1 MHKLIES
8 AIEAANHGDKN
19 KAMAFLKQ
27 VLTAN
32 PKDTEAMLVLA
43 GLVDDPDHKRHVLN
57 RLLTVDPVNLLA
69 RDELLKLDR
78 PAMGAFLTETNAV
91 ALRSTA
97 AKPSTAS
104 SNLPKSQT
112 QNPAAGK
119 SITQPVNVK
128 NSFTR
133 WNWVEES
140 PTVKPQV
147 AVEIDGHAIIEKP
160 LIFKYPLFWRILI
173 YFFAAVFGCIGLL
186 IAWQSVV
193 NSLPFLA
200 LAALMG
206 LTAMAFSPVVE
217 VSEAGIRASGMLSS
231 AEIRWEEIAT
241 IRSMPMKRRL
251 ELSGTNGKPVNVSTQ
266 VRGYARL
273 VEIIRQRR
281 PDLFGGTPAQASLRA
296 SSSSHSSLNETR
308 IFSKGLLKQY
318 GTSFILIPFS
328 FFAIWIAMTE
338 LQHRSGALIV
348 AVICGILMVLPL
360 FQVSSIKVEPD
371 QLTIETLF
379 EEKVLRAR
387 EIKEIKRQS
396 VRGRYGRVSHFVNI
410 TLVTGQKYPVQGF
423 SEGDEIIYGTLLSW
437 WEFYQDE

>member
-27 VLTAN
+27 ALAAN
-32 PKDTEAMLVLA
+32 PKDTEALLALA

-78 PAMGAFLTETNAV
+78 QAMGTFLTETNAV
-91 ALRSTA
+91 ALRQTA
-97 AKPSTAS
+97 AKPSTTS
-104 SNLPKSQT
+104 SSLPKSPT

-147 AVEIDGHAIIEKP
+147 AVEIDSHAIIEKP
-160 LIFKYPLFWRILI
+160 VVFKYPLLWRLLM
-173 YFFAAVFGCIGLL
+173 YFIVAFFGCVGLL
-186 IAWQSVV
+186 VASQNIL
-193 NSLPFLA
+193 NSLLLLG
-200 LAALMG
+200 LAALTG
-206 LTAMAFSPVVE
+206 VIAMALSPDVE
-217 VSEAGIRASGMLSS
+217 VSEAGLRSSGMFSS
-231 AEIRWEEIAT
+231 AEIGWDDIAGLK
-241 IRSMPMKRRL
+241 SVPLKRRL
-251 ELSGTNGKPVNVSTQ
+251 ELSKKNGEVVNVSTQ
-266 VRGYARL
+266 VSGYPRI

-281 PDLFGGTPAQASLRA
+281 PDLFGGIPARGSLRA
-296 SSSSHSSLNETR
+296 SSPSHSSENETR
-308 IFSKGLLKQY
+308 TFSKGLLKQY
-318 GTSFILIPFS
+318 GISFILIPFS
-328 FFAIWIAMTE
+328 FFAIWIALTE
-338 LQHRSGALIV
+338 PQQRTGALIA

-371 QLTIETLF
+371 KLTIETLF
-379 EEKVLRAR
+379 EEKGLRAR
-387 EIKEIKRQS
+387 EIKEIKLQS
-396 VRGRYGRVSHFVNI
+396 VRGRYGRVTHFVNI
-410 TLVTGQKYPVQGF
+410 ILITGQKYPVHGF
-423 SEGDEIIYGTLLSW
+423 PEGDEIIYGTLLSW
-437 WEFYQDE
+437 WDTYRDE